1 MRRIYFLTAL
11 LMFIGQVN
19 AQYCTPAFAS
29 GCGGGD
35 EINSF
40 SIPSA
45 GFSHMNTGCSTGAY
59 GDYTSQTITLEIG
72 TPYTF
77 TVTHNFGSQQVR
89 IWADF
94 DNDQAFTDAAPE
106 LIAMGSSAS
115 VGGVNTTTGT
125 ISIPGTA
132 TPGTYR
138 MRVGNRYSS
147 QPVPCNT
154 DGWGEVHD
162 YTLVVTAP
170 ACWVPSS
177 PVAGT
182 PGLTTV
188 SLSWTA
194 ASTAPANGYE
204 VYYSTSNTPP
214 TPTTV
219 LDATNSATSMTPS
232 ADLTGLSPSSVYFAW
247 VRSACSATVKS
258 AWVGPVSFTTECAP
272 LATLSENFDT
282 YPTGSIVP
290 ICWARIVPATDA
302 GSQTI
307 SSTTPASGL
316 RNIYQYAS
324 TAQNPVI
331 VVLPEFSNV
340 AAGTHWLKL
349 KARVTTAPGALEV
362 GFVTDP
368 TDANTFVNL
377 QTLDITNTTYN
388 SSYYSVIIPNWIP
401 ANARLAVK
409 NPSDGKSYY
418 WDDVIWEATPTCF
431 PPTGVTFTGHTTSS
445 VTVNWVAPAT
455 APANG
460 YEVYYSTSNT
470 APTATTVLDATN
482 SVTST
487 SLSAALNGLSSG
499 TQYYVWVR
507 SVCSASD
514 KSPWSIPYMVTTP
527 CTTFSLPYAIDFENA
542 TIPEM
547 PVCTVRENVG
557 SGNNWTTSSPNAYGF
572 TTKVLTYIY
581 NSSNP
586 ANAWF
591 HTGGVNLTAGSSYRV
606 YFKYAKNTT
615 GYTEKLKI
623 TYGTAQD
630 AATQTNVIHDYTAVP
645 DIASAVQAYH
655 DFTPSVSGV
664 YYIGFNIY
672 SAANQYNLYIDDIL
686 IMESPTCIEPTGV
699 SVSGINANG
708 ASVSFTAPST
718 VPGSGY
724 QVYYSTTNTAPTAS
738 TVLDATNSV
747 TVPASPA
754 TLTGLNPA
762 TTYYVWVR
770 SDCGAGDLSMWSI
783 GTSFIT
789 ACLPVA
795 DLFENFDSYTTGA
808 IVPTCWARI
817 VPASNP
823 GSQTITTTTPAS
835 GTRNIYQYASASQN
849 PIIVVL
855 PSFSNINAGTHRLK
869 LKARVTTA
877 PGALEVGYVTDA
889 TDAATFVNIQTLT
902 ITNTSYNNDYY
913 SVTVPNTVPANARLA
928 IKNATDAKSYY
939 WDDVVWEQIPGC
951 GDVTALTASN
961 PTLNGA
967 DLMWTAP
974 STAPAGG
981 YEIYY
986 STSATPPTAS
996 TVLDATNS
1004 FTSATVGMTT
1014 TGMASATTYY
1024 VWVRSVC
1031 SATEK
1036 GAWSNMATF
1045 STLCNATTV
1054 PYELNFNNAI
1064 VPAMPACGIV
1074 ANGGTGNNWTTSATP
1089 TDSPGFNSQVLRYA
1103 YHSTQAADA
1112 WFFTQGINMTAG
1124 TTYYI
1129 SYKYGNNSTFYE
1141 EKMKVAVGNGASPS
1155 AMLPAN
1161 GGTQIADY
1169 PSIMTGQAVSVNNL
1183 TFTPTTSGVYYVGFH
1198 AYSDANEYYLYL
1210 DDIQVTASALSTS
1223 EIKADAKEVRVYPN
1237 PFTDVINIS
1246 DAKDLRSVSVIDAS
1260 GRMVKTIAS
1269 PQAQIRLGD
1278 LKSGLYI
1285 LKLDYKDGTVKTV
1298 KVIKK

>member
-77 TVTHNFGSQQVR
+77 SVTHNFGSQQVR

-94 DNDQAFTDAAPE
+94 DNDQTFTDAAPE

-115 VGGVNTTTGT
+115 VGGVNTTTGSIT
-125 ISIPGTA
+125 IPGTVA
-132 TPGTYR
+132 PGTYR
-138 MRVGNRYSS
+138 MRVGNRWSS

-154 DGWGEVHD
+154 DGYGEAHD
-162 YTLVVTAP
+162 YTLMVTAP

-194 ASTAPANGYE
+194 ASTASAEGYE

-219 LDATNSATSMTPS
+219 LDATNSTTSMTPS

-247 VRSACSATVKS
+247 VRSSCSATVKS
-258 AWVGPVSFTTECAP
+258 AWVGPVSFTTMCAP
-272 LATLSENFDT
+272 LTTMTENFDA
-282 YPTGSIVP
+282 YATGSIVP
-290 ICWARIVPATDA
+290 LCWARIVPATDA

-324 TAQNPVI
+324 TSQNPVI

-340 AAGTHWLKL
+340 AAGTHWLKF

-377 QTLDITNTTYN
+377 QTLDITNTSYN
-388 SSYYSVIIPNWIP
+388 SSYYSVVIPNWIP

-409 NPSDGKSYY
+409 NPSDDKSYY

-431 PPTGVTFTGHTTSS
+431 PPTGITFTGHTTSS

-487 SLSAALNGLSSG
+487 SLFAALNGLSSG

-591 HTGGVNLTAGSSYRV
+591 HTGGVNLTAGTSYRV

-664 YYIGFNIY
+664 YYLGFNIY

-699 SVSGINANG
+699 SISGITTGG
-708 ASVSFTAPST
+708 ASVSFTPPT
-718 VPGSGY
+718 VVPGSGY

-747 TVPASPA
+747 TAPASPA

-770 SDCGAGDLSMWSI
+770 SDCGAGNLSMWSVSSSFT
-783 GTSFIT
+783 TSCVLVTEFS
-789 ACLPVA
+789 
-795 DLFENFDSYTTGA
+795 ENFNATAVNALPSCWAKLTTGA
-808 IVPTCWARI
+808 SANAYVQASTAMSSPNALYVYGDSSSSNVYVTMPQVSTLSSGNYRLRFKARANFTAGGILEIGYMSNPTDHTTFTALGTYTSSSTTAI
-817 VPASNP
+817 DNYSLNITGVPA
-823 GSQTITTTTPAS
+823 GITTLALRHTGAPA
-835 GTRNIYQYASASQN
+835 
-849 PIIVVL
+849 
-855 PSFSNINAGTHRLK
+855 
-869 LKARVTTA
+869 
-877 PGALEVGYVTDA
+877 
-889 TDAATFVNIQTLT
+889 
-902 ITNTSYNNDYY
+902 Y
-913 SVTVPNTVPANARLA
+913 SILV
-928 IKNATDAKSYY
+928 
-939 WDDVVWEQIPGC
+939 DDVIYEPVPGC

-996 TVLDATNS
+996 TVLDASNS
-1004 FTSATVGMTT
+1004 FTSPTVGMTT

-1036 GAWSNMATF
+1036 GAWSNMASF

-1054 PYELNFNNAI
+1054 PYELNFNNAA
-1064 VPAMPACGIV
+1064 VPALPSCGIV
-1074 ANGGTGNNWTTSATP
+1074 ANGGTGNNWTTAAAP
-1089 TDSPGFNSQVLRYA
+1089 TDSSGFNSQVLRYA

-1223 EIKADAKEVRVYPN
+1223 EIKADAKDVRVYPN

>member
-45 GFSHMNTGCSTGAY
+45 GFSHLNTGCSPGAY

-94 DNDQAFTDAAPE
+94 DNDQTFTDAAPE

-115 VGGVNTTTGT
+115 VGGVNTTTGSIT
-125 ISIPGTA
+125 IPGTV

-154 DGWGEVHD
+154 AGWGEVHD

-194 ASTAPANGYE
+194 ASTAPAEGYE

-219 LDATNSATSMTPS
+219 LDSTNSTTSMTPS

-247 VRSACSATVKS
+247 VRSSCSATVKS
-258 AWVGPVSFTTECAP
+258 AWVGPVSFTTMCAP
-272 LATLSENFDT
+272 LTTMTENFDA
-282 YPTGSIVP
+282 YATGSIVP

-307 SSTTPASGL
+307 TATTPASGL

-324 TAQNPVI
+324 STQNPVI

-340 AAGTHWLKL
+340 AAGTHWLKF
-349 KARVTTAPGALEV
+349 KARVTTTPGALEV

-409 NPSDGKSYY
+409 NPSDDKSYY

-487 SLSAALNGLSSG
+487 SLFAAINGLSSG

-591 HTGGVNLTAGSSYRV
+591 HTGGVNLTAGTSYRV

-645 DIASAVQAYH
+645 DIASAVQTYH

-664 YYIGFNIY
+664 YYLGFNIY

-699 SVSGINANG
+699 SISGITTGG
-708 ASVSFTAPST
+708 ASVSFTPPT
-718 VPGSGY
+718 VVPGSGY

-770 SDCGAGDLSMWSI
+770 SDCGAGDLSMWSVSSSFT
-783 GTSFIT
+783 TSCVLVTEFS
-789 ACLPVA
+789 
-795 DLFENFDSYTTGA
+795 ENFNATAVNALPSCWTKLTTGA
-808 IVPTCWARI
+808 SANAYVQASTAMSSPNALYVYGDSSSSNVYVTMPQVSTLSSGNYRLRFKARANFTAGGILEIGYMSNPTDHTTFTALGTYTSSSTTAI
-817 VPASNP
+817 DNYSLNITGVPA
-823 GSQTITTTTPAS
+823 GITTLALRHTGAPA
-835 GTRNIYQYASASQN
+835 
-849 PIIVVL
+849 
-855 PSFSNINAGTHRLK
+855 
-869 LKARVTTA
+869 
-877 PGALEVGYVTDA
+877 
-889 TDAATFVNIQTLT
+889 
-902 ITNTSYNNDYY
+902 Y
-913 SVTVPNTVPANARLA
+913 SILV
-928 IKNATDAKSYY
+928 
-939 WDDVVWEQIPGC
+939 DDVVYEPIPGC

-974 STAPAGG
+974 ATAPAGG

-1004 FTSATVGMTT
+1004 FSSATVGMTT

-1036 GAWSNMATF
+1036 GAWSNMASF

-1054 PYELNFNNAI
+1054 PYELNFNNAA
-1064 VPAMPACGIV
+1064 VPALPACGIV
-1074 ANGGTGNNWTTSATP
+1074 ANGGTGNNWTTAAAP
-1089 TDSPGFNSQVLRYA
+1089 TDSSGFNSQVLRYA

-1129 SYKYGNNSTFYE
+1129 SYKYGNNSTFFE

-1223 EIKADAKEVRVYPN
+1223 EIKADAKDVKVYPN

-1285 LKLDYKDGTVKTV
+1285 LKLDYKDGTAKTV

>member
-45 GFSHMNTGCSTGAY
+45 GFSHLNTGCSPGAY

-94 DNDQAFTDAAPE
+94 DNDQIFTNAAPE

-115 VGGVNTTTGT
+115 VGGVNTTTGSIT
-125 ISIPGTA
+125 IPGTVA
-132 TPGTYR
+132 PGTYR

-154 DGWGEVHD
+154 DGYGEAHD
-162 YTLVVTAP
+162 YTLMVTAP

-194 ASTAPANGYE
+194 ASTAPAEGYE

-219 LDATNSATSMTPS
+219 LDATNSTTSMTPS

-247 VRSACSATVKS
+247 VRSSCSATVKS
-258 AWVGPVSFTTECAP
+258 AWVGPVSFTTMCAP
-272 LATLSENFDT
+272 LTTMSENFDA
-282 YPTGSIVP
+282 YATGSIVP

-307 SSTTPASGL
+307 TATTPASGL

-324 TAQNPVI
+324 TSQNPVI
-331 VVLPEFSNV
+331 VVLPEYSNV
-340 AAGTHWLKL
+340 AAGTHWLKF

-362 GFVTDP
+362 GYVTDP
-368 TDANTFVNL
+368 TDASSFVNL
-377 QTLDITNTTYN
+377 QTLDITNTSYN
-388 SSYYSVIIPNWIP
+388 SSYYSVVIPNFIP

-409 NPSDGKSYY
+409 NPSDDKSYY

-482 SVTST
+482 SATST
-487 SLSAALNGLSSG
+487 SLFAAINGLSSG

-591 HTGGVNLTAGSSYRV
+591 HTGGVNLTAGTSYRV

-645 DIASAVQAYH
+645 DISSAVQTYH

-664 YYIGFNIY
+664 YYLGFNVY
-672 SAANQYNLYIDDIL
+672 SDSNQYNLYIDDIL
-686 IMESPTCIEPTGV
+686 IMESPTCIEPTAVTV
-699 SVSGINANG
+699 SAITTGG
-708 ASVSFTAPST
+708 ASISFTPPSV
-718 VPGSGY
+718 VPGNGY
-724 QVYYSTTNTAPTAS
+724 QVYYSTSNTAPTAS

-747 TVPASPA
+747 TAPTSPA

-770 SDCGAGDLSMWSI
+770 SDCGGGNLSMWSVSSSFT
-783 GTSFIT
+783 TSCVLVTEFS
-789 ACLPVA
+789 
-795 DLFENFDSYTTGA
+795 ENFNATAVNALPSCWAKLTTGA
-808 IVPTCWARI
+808 SANAYVQASTAMSSPNALYVYGDSSSSNVYVTMPQVSTLSSGNYRLRFKARANFTAGGILEIGYMSNPTDHTTFTALGTYTSSSNTAI
-817 VPASNP
+817 DNYSLNITGVPA
-823 GSQTITTTTPAS
+823 GITTLALRHTGAPA
-835 GTRNIYQYASASQN
+835 
-849 PIIVVL
+849 
-855 PSFSNINAGTHRLK
+855 
-869 LKARVTTA
+869 
-877 PGALEVGYVTDA
+877 
-889 TDAATFVNIQTLT
+889 
-902 ITNTSYNNDYY
+902 Y
-913 SVTVPNTVPANARLA
+913 SILV
-928 IKNATDAKSYY
+928 
-939 WDDVVWEQIPGC
+939 DDVIYEPVPGC

-986 STSATPPTAS
+986 STLATPPTAS
-996 TVLDATNS
+996 TVLDASNS
-1004 FTSATVGMTT
+1004 FTSPTVGMTT

-1031 SATEK
+1031 SPTEK
-1036 GAWSNMATF
+1036 GAWSNVATF
-1045 STLCNATTV
+1045 STLCNATGV
-1054 PYELNFNNAI
+1054 PYEMNFNNAV

-1074 ANGGTGNNWTTSATP
+1074 ANGGTGNNWTTAAAP
-1089 TDSPGFNSQVLRYA
+1089 TDSSGFNSQVLRYA

-1129 SYKYGNNSTFYE
+1129 SYKYGNNSTFFE

-1223 EIKADAKEVRVYPN
+1223 EIKADAKDVRVYPN

-1246 DAKDLRSVSVIDAS
+1246 DAKDLKSVSVIDAS

>member
-77 TVTHNFGSQQVR
+77 SVTHNFGSQQVR

-94 DNDQAFTDAAPE
+94 DNDQTFTDAAPE

-115 VGGVNTTTGT
+115 VGGVNTTTGSIT
-125 ISIPGTA
+125 IPGTVA
-132 TPGTYR
+132 PGTYR
-138 MRVGNRYSS
+138 MRVGNRWSS

-154 DGWGEVHD
+154 DGYGEAHD
-162 YTLVVTAP
+162 YTLMVTAP

-194 ASTAPANGYE
+194 ASTAPAEGYE

-219 LDATNSATSMTPS
+219 LDATNSTTSMTPS

-247 VRSACSATVKS
+247 VRSSCSATVKS
-258 AWVGPVSFTTECAP
+258 AWVGPVSFTTMCAP
-272 LATLSENFDT
+272 LTTMTENFDA
-282 YPTGSIVP
+282 YATGSIVP
-290 ICWARIVPATDA
+290 LCWARIVPATDA

-324 TAQNPVI
+324 TSQNPVI

-340 AAGTHWLKL
+340 AAGTHWLKF

-377 QTLDITNTTYN
+377 QTLDITNTSYN
-388 SSYYSVIIPNWIP
+388 SSYYSVVIPNWIP

-409 NPSDGKSYY
+409 NPSDDKSYY

-431 PPTGVTFTGHTTSS
+431 PPTGITFTGHTTSS

-487 SLSAALNGLSSG
+487 SLFAALNGLSSG

-557 SGNNWTTSSPNAYGF
+557 SGNNWTTSSPSAYGF

-591 HTGGVNLTAGSSYRV
+591 HTGGVNLTAGTSYRV

-664 YYIGFNIY
+664 YYLGFNIY

-699 SVSGINANG
+699 SISGITTGG
-708 ASVSFTAPST
+708 ASVSFTPPT
-718 VPGSGY
+718 VVPGSGY

-747 TVPASPA
+747 TAPASPA

-770 SDCGAGDLSMWSI
+770 SDCGAGNLSMWSVSSSFT
-783 GTSFIT
+783 TSCVLVTEFS
-789 ACLPVA
+789 
-795 DLFENFDSYTTGA
+795 ENFNATAVNALPSCWAKLTTGA
-808 IVPTCWARI
+808 SANAYVQASTAMSSPNALYVYGDSSSSNVYVTMPQVSTLSSGNYRLRFKARANFTAGGILEIGYMSNPTDHTTFTALGTYTSSSTTAI
-817 VPASNP
+817 DNYSLNITGVPA
-823 GSQTITTTTPAS
+823 GITTLALRHTGAPA
-835 GTRNIYQYASASQN
+835 
-849 PIIVVL
+849 
-855 PSFSNINAGTHRLK
+855 
-869 LKARVTTA
+869 
-877 PGALEVGYVTDA
+877 
-889 TDAATFVNIQTLT
+889 
-902 ITNTSYNNDYY
+902 Y
-913 SVTVPNTVPANARLA
+913 SILV
-928 IKNATDAKSYY
+928 
-939 WDDVVWEQIPGC
+939 DDVIYEPVPGC

-996 TVLDATNS
+996 TVLDASNS
-1004 FTSATVGMTT
+1004 FTSPTVGMTT

-1036 GAWSNMATF
+1036 GAWSNMASF

-1054 PYELNFNNAI
+1054 PYELNFNNAA
-1064 VPAMPACGIV
+1064 VPALPSCGIV
-1074 ANGGTGNNWTTSATP
+1074 ANGGTGNNWTTAAAP
-1089 TDSPGFNSQVLRYA
+1089 TDSSGFNSQVLRYA

-1223 EIKADAKEVRVYPN
+1223 EIKADAKDVRVYPN

>member
-1 MRRIYFLTAL
+1 ML
-11 LMFIGQVN
+11 LFIGQVN
-19 AQYCTPAFAS
+19 AQYCTPTFDD
-29 GCGGGD
+29 GCAGGD
-35 EINSF
+35 EINNF

-72 TPYTF
+72 TPYSF
-77 TVTHNFGSQQVR
+77 TVTHNFSSQYVR

-94 DNDQAFTDAAPE
+94 DNSQSFTDAAPE

-125 ISIPGTA
+125 INIPGTV

-138 MRVGNRYSS
+138 MRLATRYSE
-147 QPVPCNT
+147 QPVPCDNT
-154 DGWGEVHD
+154 GLYGAWGEVHD
-162 YTLVVTAP
+162 YTLIVTAP
-170 ACWVPSS
+170 ACWVPSA
-177 PVAGT
+177 PTAGT

-194 ASTAPANGYE
+194 ASTAPAEGYE

-219 LDATNSATSMTPS
+219 LDATNSTTSMTPS
-232 ADLTGLSPSSVYFAW
+232 ADLTGLSSSSVYFAW
-247 VRSACSATVKS
+247 VRSSCSATVKS
-258 AWVGPVSFTTECAP
+258 AWVGPVSFTTMCAP
-272 LATLSENFDT
+272 LTTMTENFDA
-282 YPTGSIVP
+282 YATGSIVP

-307 SSTTPASGL
+307 TSTTPASGS

-324 TAQNPVI
+324 PTQNPVI

-340 AAGTHWLKL
+340 AAGTHWLKF

-368 TDANTFVNL
+368 TDATTFVNI
-377 QTLDITNTTYN
+377 QTLDITNTSYN
-388 SSYYSVIIPNWIP
+388 SSYYSVVIPNWIP

-409 NPSDGKSYY
+409 NPSDDKSYY
-418 WDDVIWEATPTCF
+418 WDDVVWEQAPTCF
-431 PPTGVTFTGHTTSS
+431 PSTGVTLSGVLSDG
-445 VTVNWVAPAT
+445 VTASWTAPAV

-470 APTATTVLDATN
+470 APTASTVLDATN

-487 SLSAALNGLSSG
+487 GASASVTGLNPA
-499 TQYYVWVR
+499 TTYYIWVR

-514 KSPWSIPYMVTTP
+514 KSDWSMVSSFTTS
-527 CTTFSLPYAIDFENA
+527 CVLVTEFSENFNA
-542 TIPEM
+542 TAVNALPS
-547 PVCTVRENVG
+547 C
-557 SGNNWTTSSPNAYGF
+557 WAKLTTGASANAYVQASTAMSSPNALYVYGDSS
-572 TTKVLTYIY
+572 
-581 NSSNP
+581 SSNVYVTMPQVSTLSSGNYRLRFKARANFTAGGILEIGYMSNPTDHTTFTALGTYTSSSTTAIDNYSLNITGVP
-586 ANAWF
+586 AGITTLALR
-591 HTGGVNLTAGSSYRV
+591 HTGA
-606 YFKYAKNTT
+606 
-615 GYTEKLKI
+615 
-623 TYGTAQD
+623 
-630 AATQTNVIHDYTAVP
+630 P
-645 DIASAVQAYH
+645 AY
-655 DFTPSVSGV
+655 S
-664 YYIGFNIY
+664 
-672 SAANQYNLYIDDIL
+672 IL
-686 IMESPTCIEPTGV
+686 V
-699 SVSGINANG
+699 
-708 ASVSFTAPST
+708 
-718 VPGSGY
+718 
-724 QVYYSTTNTAPTAS
+724 
-738 TVLDATNSV
+738 
-747 TVPASPA
+747 
-754 TLTGLNPA
+754 
-762 TTYYVWVR
+762 
-770 SDCGAGDLSMWSI
+770 
-783 GTSFIT
+783 
-789 ACLPVA
+789 
-795 DLFENFDSYTTGA
+795 
-808 IVPTCWARI
+808 
-817 VPASNP
+817 
-823 GSQTITTTTPAS
+823 
-835 GTRNIYQYASASQN
+835 
-849 PIIVVL
+849 
-855 PSFSNINAGTHRLK
+855 
-869 LKARVTTA
+869 
-877 PGALEVGYVTDA
+877 
-889 TDAATFVNIQTLT
+889 
-902 ITNTSYNNDYY
+902 
-913 SVTVPNTVPANARLA
+913 
-928 IKNATDAKSYY
+928 
-939 WDDVVWEQIPGC
+939 DDVVYEPVPGC

-974 STAPAGG
+974 ATAPAGG

-996 TVLDATNS
+996 TVLDASNS
-1004 FTSATVGMTT
+1004 FTSPTVGMTT

-1054 PYELNFNNAI
+1054 PYELNFNNAAI
-1064 VPAMPACGIV
+1064 PALPACGIV
-1074 ANGGTGNNWTTSATP
+1074 ANGGTGNNWTTAAAP
-1089 TDSPGFNSQVLRYA
+1089 TDSSGFNSQVLRYA
-1103 YHSTQAADA
+1103 YHSTQTADA

-1141 EKMKVAVGNGASPS
+1141 EKMKVAVGNAASPA
-1155 AMLPAN
+1155 AMLAAN

-1169 PSIMTGQAVSVNNL
+1169 PNILTAQAVAVNNL
-1183 TFTPTTSGVYYVGFH
+1183 AFTPTTSGVYYLGFH

-1223 EIKADAKEVRVYPN
+1223 EIKADAKDVRVYPN

>member
-11 LMFIGQVN
+11 LLFIGQVN

-45 GFSHMNTGCSTGAY
+45 GFSHLNTGCSPGAY

-77 TVTHNFGSQQVR
+77 SVTHNFGSQQVR

-94 DNDQAFTDAAPE
+94 DNDQTFTDAAPE

-115 VGGVNTTTGT
+115 VGGVNTTTGSIT
-125 ISIPGTA
+125 IPGTVA
-132 TPGTYR
+132 PGTYR
-138 MRVGNRYSS
+138 MRVGNRWSS

-154 DGWGEVHD
+154 DGYGEAHD
-162 YTLVVTAP
+162 YTLMVTAP

-194 ASTAPANGYE
+194 ASTAPAEGYE

-219 LDATNSATSMTPS
+219 LDATNSTTSMTPS

-247 VRSACSATVKS
+247 VRSSCSATVKS
-258 AWVGPVSFTTECAP
+258 AWVGPVSFTTMCAP
-272 LATLSENFDT
+272 LTTMTENFDA
-282 YPTGSIVP
+282 YATGSIVP

-307 SSTTPASGL
+307 TATTPASGL

-324 TAQNPVI
+324 STQNPVI

-340 AAGTHWLKL
+340 AAGTHWLKF
-349 KARVTTAPGALEV
+349 KARVTTTPGALEV

-377 QTLDITNTTYN
+377 QTLDITNTSYN
-388 SSYYSVIIPNWIP
+388 SSYYSVVIPNWIP

-409 NPSDGKSYY
+409 NPSDDKSYY

-482 SVTST
+482 SATST

-591 HTGGVNLTAGSSYRV
+591 HTGGVNLTAGTSYRV

-686 IMESPTCIEPTGV
+686 ITESPTCIEPTAV

-770 SDCGAGDLSMWSI
+770 SDCGAGNLSMWSVSSSFT
-783 GTSFIT
+783 TSCVLVTEFS
-789 ACLPVA
+789 
-795 DLFENFDSYTTGA
+795 ENFNATAVNALPSCWTKLTTGA
-808 IVPTCWARI
+808 SANAYVQASTAMSSPNALYVYSDSSSSNVYVTMPQVSTLSSGNYRLRFKARANFTAGGILEIGYMSNPTDHTTFTALGTYTSSSTTAI
-817 VPASNP
+817 DNYSLNITGVPA
-823 GSQTITTTTPAS
+823 GITTLALRHTGAPA
-835 GTRNIYQYASASQN
+835 
-849 PIIVVL
+849 
-855 PSFSNINAGTHRLK
+855 
-869 LKARVTTA
+869 
-877 PGALEVGYVTDA
+877 
-889 TDAATFVNIQTLT
+889 
-902 ITNTSYNNDYY
+902 Y
-913 SVTVPNTVPANARLA
+913 SILV
-928 IKNATDAKSYY
+928 
-939 WDDVVWEQIPGC
+939 DDVIYEPVPGC

-1004 FTSATVGMTT
+1004 FSSATVGMTT
-1014 TGMASATTYY
+1014 TGMASSTTYY

-1036 GAWSNMATF
+1036 GAWSNVATF
-1045 STLCNATTV
+1045 STLCNATNV

-1074 ANGGTGNNWTTSATP
+1074 ANGGTGNNWTTAATP

-1129 SYKYGNNSTFYE
+1129 SYKYGNNSTTYQ
-1141 EKMKVAVGNGASPS
+1141 EKMKVAIGNAASPA
-1155 AMLPAN
+1155 AMLTAN

-1169 PSIMTGQAVSVNNL
+1169 PNILTAQAVAVNNL
-1183 TFTPTTSGVYYVGFH
+1183 TFTPTTSGVYYLGFH

-1223 EIKADAKEVRVYPN
+1223 EIKADAKDVKVYPN

>member
-219 LDATNSATSMTPS
+219 LDATNSTTSMTPS

-247 VRSACSATVKS
+247 VRSSCSATVKS
-258 AWVGPVSFTTECAP
+258 AWVGPVSFTTMCAP
-272 LATLSENFDT
+272 LTTMTENFDA
-282 YPTGSIVP
+282 YATGSIVP
-290 ICWARIVPATDA
+290 ICWARIVPATDP

-324 TAQNPVI
+324 TTQNPVI

-340 AAGTHWLKL
+340 AAGTHWLKF

-377 QTLDITNTTYN
+377 QTLDITNTSYN
-388 SSYYSVIIPNWIP
+388 SSYYSVVIPNWIP

-409 NPSDGKSYY
+409 NPSDDKSYY

-445 VTVNWVAPAT
+445 VTVNWVAPAA

-487 SLSAALNGLSSG
+487 SLSAAINGLSSG

-591 HTGGVNLTAGSSYRV
+591 HTGGVNLTAGTSYRV

-645 DIASAVQAYH
+645 DIASAVQTYH

-664 YYIGFNIY
+664 YYLGFNIY

-699 SVSGINANG
+699 SISGITTGG
-708 ASVSFTAPST
+708 ASVSFTPPT
-718 VPGSGY
+718 VVPGSGY

-770 SDCGAGDLSMWSI
+770 SDCGAGNLSMWSVSSSFT
-783 GTSFIT
+783 TSCVLVTEFS
-789 ACLPVA
+789 
-795 DLFENFDSYTTGA
+795 ENFNATAVNALPSCWTKLTTGA
-808 IVPTCWARI
+808 SANAYVQASTAMSSPNALYVYGDSSSSNVYVTMPQVSTLSSGNYRLRFKARANFTAGGILEIGYMSNPTDHTTFTALGTYTSSSTTAI
-817 VPASNP
+817 DNYALNITGVPA
-823 GSQTITTTTPAS
+823 GITTLALRHTGAPA
-835 GTRNIYQYASASQN
+835 
-849 PIIVVL
+849 
-855 PSFSNINAGTHRLK
+855 
-869 LKARVTTA
+869 
-877 PGALEVGYVTDA
+877 
-889 TDAATFVNIQTLT
+889 
-902 ITNTSYNNDYY
+902 Y
-913 SVTVPNTVPANARLA
+913 SILV
-928 IKNATDAKSYY
+928 
-939 WDDVVWEQIPGC
+939 DDVVYEPVPGC

-1045 STLCNATTV
+1045 STLCNATNV
-1054 PYELNFNNAI
+1054 PYVMNFNNAI

-1074 ANGGTGNNWTTSATP
+1074 ANGGTGNNWTTAATP
-1089 TDSPGFNSQVLRYA
+1089 TDSSGFNSQVLRYA

-1129 SYKYGNNSTFYE
+1129 SYKYGNNSTTYQ
-1141 EKMKVAVGNGASPS
+1141 EKMKVAIGNAASPA
-1155 AMLPAN
+1155 AMLAAN

-1169 PSIMTGQAVSVNNL
+1169 PNILTAQAVAVNNL
-1183 TFTPTTSGVYYVGFH
+1183 TFTPTTSGVYYLGFH

-1223 EIKADAKEVRVYPN
+1223 EIKADAKDVRVYPN

-1285 LKLDYKDGTVKTV
+1285 LKLDYKDGTAKTV